1 MSFFDNICTMQVQY
15 KATGIEMTEAIAQHL
30 EKRCAFVEKFTHGE
44 GRVFA
49 EVSRTTNHHKSG
61 DVYRCELQCEAPG
74 MVVRAEAETTDLYK
88 AIDLAKDDL
97 ERQIVKFK
105 EKQRG

>member
-1 MSFFDNICTMQVQY
+1 
-15 KATGIEMTEAIAQHL
+15 MTEAIKERL

-49 EVSRTTNHHKSG
+49 EVSRTTRHHKSG
-61 DVYRCELQCEAPG
+61 DVFRCELQCEAPG
-74 MVVRAEAETTDLYK
+74 MMVRAEAETTDLYK

-105 EKQRG
+105 EKRMG